1 MGGELP
7 QWIGR
12 HPQYTE
18 QVAAKVMYDLLQAL
32 TYCHSEGVVHR
43 DVKPQNLLFTS
54 HAPDAYLKL
63 ADWGLATKW
72 AAGEDMLS
80 EYCGTLD
87 LCATPLA
94 ISPTCSHMARR
105 SYAPAYAC
113 LSLGAPCR
121 LAVLVPRCWTERTRR
136 PPTSGPLVSSCTSC
150 SPAATPFAAPRRRQR
165 STGE

>member
-1 MGGELP
+1 MGAQPLRARTRVRAPALCQPWLRVHICPCAASRCRRWWHDTNHVFIAQQLCVGGELP

-94 ISPTCSHMARR
+94 ISLT
-105 SYAPAYAC
+105 
-113 LSLGAPCR
+113 
-121 LAVLVPRCWTERTRR
+121 
-136 PPTSGPLVSSCTSC
+136 
-150 SPAATPFAAPRRRQR
+150 
-165 STGE
+165 